1 MKLKIRIATRKS
13 KLALCQVEILK
24 SYFDLGIETEILEVI
39 TSGDQILNK
48 SLSEIGGKGLFIKEL
63 EKFIL
68 DGSADIAVHSMKDM
82 ETEIA
87 QNTTISAVL
96 PRGDRSD
103 VLLGKYSTL
112 DDLPYNAVIGTSSV
126 RRAAF
131 TKSYRPDLV
140 IKLLRGNVET
150 RIQKLEDGLFDAIIL
165 AKAGLDRLKI
175 NVGKQIPSDIMPPAA
190 TQGAIAIQSTTN
202 RNNKYEKDLNNYL
215 FNIND
220 NETYFET
227 LAERSFLKTL
237 DGSCRSPISAS
248 NSYKNGAIEYQAT
261 GGGSKLGIGGKI
273 SGNTYLN
280 LEANFLEYEEL
291 STDGTKTDVDYF
303 MDLVLLSVSWVL

>member
-87 QNTTISAVL
+87 QNTIISAVL

-215 FNIND
+215 LNIND

-227 LAERSFLKTL
+227 LAERSLLKTL

-248 NSYKNGAIEYQAT
+248 AYIIENDRLKLYGAIAR
-261 GGGSKLGIGGKI
+261 L
-273 SGNTYLN
+273 
-280 LEANFLEYEEL
+280 
-291 STDGTKTDVDYF
+291 DGTKVVKSEIVGLKKDA
-303 MDLVLLSVSWVL
+303 VLLGKNLGTEILSKANGEIIYK

>member
-1 MKLKIRIATRKS
+1 MKFKIRIASRKS
-13 KLALCQVEILK
+13 KLALCQVEIVK
-24 SYFDLGIETEILEVI
+24 SYFDLGIETEILEV
-39 TSGDQILNK
+39 TTAGDQILNK

-63 EKFIL
+63 ENFIL

-87 QNTTISAVL
+87 QNTQISAVL

-112 DDLPYNAVIGTSSV
+112 DDLPYKAVIGTSSV

-140 IKLLRGNVET
+140 IKLLRGNVGT
-150 RIQKLEDGLFDAIIL
+150 RIQKLEDGHFDAIIL
-165 AKAGLDRLKI
+165 AQAGLDRLKI
-175 NVGKQIPSDIMPPAA
+175 SVGTTIPKEIMPPAA

-202 RNNKYEKDLNNYL
+202 KNNQYEKDLNNYL
-215 FNIND
+215 FSIND
-220 NETYFET
+220 SKTYFEI
-227 LAERSFLKTL
+227 LAERSLLKTL

-248 NSYKNGAIEYQAT
+248 AYVLESDHLKLYGAIARP
-261 GGGSKLGIGGKI
+261 
-273 SGNTYLN
+273 
-280 LEANFLEYEEL
+280 
-291 STDGTKTDVDYF
+291 DGTKVVKSEITGLKKDA
-303 MDLVLLSVSWVL
+303 VLLGKNLGIEMISRANGEVIYK

>member
-1 MKLKIRIATRKS
+1 MKLKIRIASRKS

-87 QNTTISAVL
+87 QNTVISAVL

-131 TKSYRPDLV
+131 TKSYRPDVV

-215 FNIND
+215 LNIND

-248 NSYKNGAIEYQAT
+248 AYIIENDRLKLYGAIAR
-261 GGGSKLGIGGKI
+261 L
-273 SGNTYLN
+273 
-280 LEANFLEYEEL
+280 
-291 STDGTKTDVDYF
+291 DGTKVVKSEIVGLKKDA
-303 MDLVLLSVSWVL
+303 VLLGKNLGTEILSKANGEIIYK

>member
-63 EKFIL
+63 EKSIL

-82 ETEIA
+82 DTEIA
-87 QNTTISAVL
+87 QNTVISAVL

-215 FNIND
+215 LNIND

-227 LAERSFLKTL
+227 LAERSLLKTL

-248 NSYKNGAIEYQAT
+248 AYIIENDRLKLYGAIAR
-261 GGGSKLGIGGKI
+261 L
-273 SGNTYLN
+273 
-280 LEANFLEYEEL
+280 
-291 STDGTKTDVDYF
+291 DGTKVVKSEIVGLKKDA
-303 MDLVLLSVSWVL
+303 VLLGKNLGTEILSKANGEIIYK

>member
-87 QNTTISAVL
+87 QNTIISAVL

-140 IKLLRGNVET
+140 IKLLRGNVGT

-215 FNIND
+215 LNIND

-227 LAERSFLKTL
+227 LAERSLLKTL

-248 NSYKNGAIEYQAT
+248 AYIIENDRLKLYGAIAR
-261 GGGSKLGIGGKI
+261 L
-273 SGNTYLN
+273 
-280 LEANFLEYEEL
+280 
-291 STDGTKTDVDYF
+291 DGTKVVKSEIVGLKKDA
-303 MDLVLLSVSWVL
+303 VLLGKNLGTEILSKANGEIIYK

>member
-87 QNTTISAVL
+87 QNTVISAVL

-140 IKLLRGNVET
+140 IKLLRGNVGT

-227 LAERSFLKTL
+227 LAERSLLKTL

-248 NSYKNGAIEYQAT
+248 AYIIENDRLKLYGAIAR
-261 GGGSKLGIGGKI
+261 L
-273 SGNTYLN
+273 
-280 LEANFLEYEEL
+280 
-291 STDGTKTDVDYF
+291 DGTKVVKSEIVGLKKDA
-303 MDLVLLSVSWVL
+303 VLLGKNLGTEILSKANGEIIYK

>member
-1 MKLKIRIATRKS
+1 MKLKIRIASRKS

-24 SYFDLGIETEILEVI
+24 SYFDLSIETEILEVI

-87 QNTTISAVL
+87 QNTVISAVL

-215 FNIND
+215 LNIND

-227 LAERSFLKTL
+227 LAERSLLKTL

-248 NSYKNGAIEYQAT
+248 AYIIENDRLKLYGAIAR
-261 GGGSKLGIGGKI
+261 L
-273 SGNTYLN
+273 
-280 LEANFLEYEEL
+280 
-291 STDGTKTDVDYF
+291 DGTKVVKSEIVGLKKDA
-303 MDLVLLSVSWVL
+303 VLLGKNLGTEILSKANGEIIYK

>member
-24 SYFDLGIETEILEVI
+24 SYFDLSVETEILEVI

-87 QNTTISAVL
+87 QNTVISAVL

-103 VLLGKYSTL
+103 ILLGKYSTL

-175 NVGKQIPSDIMPPAA
+175 NIGKQIPSDIMPPAA

-227 LAERSFLKTL
+227 LAERSLLKTL

-248 NSYKNGAIEYQAT
+248 AYIIENDRLKLYGAIAR
-261 GGGSKLGIGGKI
+261 L
-273 SGNTYLN
+273 
-280 LEANFLEYEEL
+280 
-291 STDGTKTDVDYF
+291 DGTKVVKSEIVGLKKDA
-303 MDLVLLSVSWVL
+303 VLLGKNLGTEILSKANGEIIYK

>member
-1 MKLKIRIATRKS
+1 MKLKIRIASRKS

-24 SYFDLGIETEILEVI
+24 SYFDSAIETEILEVI

-87 QNTTISAVL
+87 QNTVISAVL

-131 TKSYRPDLV
+131 TKSYRPDVV

-227 LAERSFLKTL
+227 LAERSLLKTL

-248 NSYKNGAIEYQAT
+248 AYIIENDRLKLYGAIAR
-261 GGGSKLGIGGKI
+261 L
-273 SGNTYLN
+273 
-280 LEANFLEYEEL
+280 
-291 STDGTKTDVDYF
+291 DGTKVVKSEIVGLKKDA
-303 MDLVLLSVSWVL
+303 VLLGKNLGTEILSKANGEIIYK

>member
-87 QNTTISAVL
+87 QNTVISAVL

-103 VLLGKYSTL
+103 ILLGKYSTL

-131 TKSYRPDLV
+131 TKSYRPDVV

-227 LAERSFLKTL
+227 LAERSLLKTL

-248 NSYKNGAIEYQAT
+248 AYIIENDRLKLYGAIAR
-261 GGGSKLGIGGKI
+261 L
-273 SGNTYLN
+273 
-280 LEANFLEYEEL
+280 
-291 STDGTKTDVDYF
+291 DGTKVVKSEIVGLKKDA
-303 MDLVLLSVSWVL
+303 VLLGKNLGTEILSKANGEIIYK

>member
-1 MKLKIRIATRKS
+1 MKLKIRIASRKS
-13 KLALCQVEILK
+13 KLALRQVEILK

-87 QNTTISAVL
+87 QNTVISAVL
-96 PRGDRSD
+96 QRGDRSD

-140 IKLLRGNVET
+140 IKLLRGNVGT

-227 LAERSFLKTL
+227 LAERSLLKTL

-248 NSYKNGAIEYQAT
+248 AYIIENDRLKLYGAIAR
-261 GGGSKLGIGGKI
+261 L
-273 SGNTYLN
+273 
-280 LEANFLEYEEL
+280 
-291 STDGTKTDVDYF
+291 DGTKVVKSEIVGLKKDA
-303 MDLVLLSVSWVL
+303 VLLGKNLGTEILSKANGEIIYK

>member
-1 MKLKIRIATRKS
+1 MKFKIRIASRKS
-13 KLALCQVEILK
+13 KLALCQVEIVK
-24 SYFDLGIETEILEVI
+24 SYFDLGVETEILEV
-39 TSGDQILNK
+39 TTAGDQILNK

-63 EKFIL
+63 ENFIL

-87 QNTTISAVL
+87 QNTQISAVL

-140 IKLLRGNVET
+140 IKLLRGNVGT
-150 RIQKLEDGLFDAIIL
+150 RIQKLEDGHFDAIIL
-165 AKAGLDRLKI
+165 AQAGLDRLKI
-175 NVGKQIPSDIMPPAA
+175 SVGTTIPKEIMPPAA

-202 RNNKYEKDLNNYL
+202 KNNQYEKDLNNYL
-215 FNIND
+215 FSIND
-220 NETYFET
+220 SKTYFEI
-227 LAERSFLKTL
+227 LAERSLLKTL

-248 NSYKNGAIEYQAT
+248 AYVLENDHL
-261 GGGSKLGIGGKI
+261 KL
-273 SGNTYLN
+273 YLS
-280 LEANFLEYEEL
+280 LIHI
-291 STDGTKTDVDYF
+291 
-303 MDLVLLSVSWVL
+303 

>member
-1 MKLKIRIATRKS
+1 MKLKIRIASRKS
-13 KLALCQVEILK
+13 KLALRQVEILK

-87 QNTTISAVL
+87 QNTVISAVL

-103 VLLGKYSTL
+103 ILLGKYSTL

-227 LAERSFLKTL
+227 LAERSLLKTL

-248 NSYKNGAIEYQAT
+248 AYIIENDRLKLYGAIAR
-261 GGGSKLGIGGKI
+261 L
-273 SGNTYLN
+273 
-280 LEANFLEYEEL
+280 
-291 STDGTKTDVDYF
+291 DGTKVVKSEIVGLKKDA
-303 MDLVLLSVSWVL
+303 VLLGKNLGTEILSKANGEIIYK

>member
-87 QNTTISAVL
+87 QNTVISAVL

-227 LAERSFLKTL
+227 LAERSLLKTL

-248 NSYKNGAIEYQAT
+248 AYIIENDRLKLYGAIAR
-261 GGGSKLGIGGKI
+261 L
-273 SGNTYLN
+273 
-280 LEANFLEYEEL
+280 
-291 STDGTKTDVDYF
+291 DGTKVVKSEILGLKKDA
-303 MDLVLLSVSWVL
+303 VLLGKNLGIEILSKANGEIIYK

>member
-68 DGSADIAVHSMKDM
+68 DGSADVAVHSMKDM

-87 QNTTISAVL
+87 QNTVISAVL

-103 VLLGKYSTL
+103 ILLGKYSTL

-126 RRAAF
+126 RRGAF

-175 NVGKQIPSDIMPPAA
+175 NVGKQIPKDIMPPAA

-215 FNIND
+215 LNIND

-227 LAERSFLKTL
+227 LAERSLLKTL

-248 NSYKNGAIEYQAT
+248 AYIIENDRLKLYGAIAR
-261 GGGSKLGIGGKI
+261 L
-273 SGNTYLN
+273 
-280 LEANFLEYEEL
+280 
-291 STDGTKTDVDYF
+291 DGTKVVKSEIVGLKKDA
-303 MDLVLLSVSWVL
+303 VLLGKNLGTEILSKANGEIIYK

>member
-1 MKLKIRIATRKS
+1 MKLKIRIASRKS

-87 QNTTISAVL
+87 QNTVISAVL

-103 VLLGKYSTL
+103 ILLGKYSTL

-227 LAERSFLKTL
+227 LAERSLLKTL

-248 NSYKNGAIEYQAT
+248 AYIIENDRLKLYGAIAR
-261 GGGSKLGIGGKI
+261 L
-273 SGNTYLN
+273 
-280 LEANFLEYEEL
+280 
-291 STDGTKTDVDYF
+291 DGTKVVKSEIVGLKKDA
-303 MDLVLLSVSWVL
+303 VLLGKNLATEILSKANGQIVCA

>member
-1 MKLKIRIATRKS
+1 MKLKIRIASRKS

-68 DGSADIAVHSMKDM
+68 DGSADVAVHSMKDM

-87 QNTTISAVL
+87 QNTVISAVL

-103 VLLGKYSTL
+103 ILLGKYSTL

-215 FNIND
+215 LNIND

-227 LAERSFLKTL
+227 LAERSLLKTL

-248 NSYKNGAIEYQAT
+248 AYIIWLRSCNR
-261 GGGSKLGIGGKI
+261 
-273 SGNTYLN
+273 
-280 LEANFLEYEEL
+280 
-291 STDGTKTDVDYF
+291 
-303 MDLVLLSVSWVL
+303 

>member
-1 MKLKIRIATRKS
+1 MKFKIRIASRKS
-13 KLALCQVEILK
+13 KLALCQVEIVK
-24 SYFDLGIETEILEVI
+24 SYFDLGIETEILEV
-39 TSGDQILNK
+39 TTAGDQILNK

-63 EKFIL
+63 ENFIL

-87 QNTTISAVL
+87 QNTQISAVL

-103 VLLGKYSTL
+103 MLLGKYSTL

-140 IKLLRGNVET
+140 IKLLRGNVGT
-150 RIQKLEDGLFDAIIL
+150 RIQKLEDGHFDAIIL
-165 AKAGLDRLKI
+165 AQAGLDRLKI
-175 NVGKQIPSDIMPPAA
+175 SVGTTIPKEIMPPAA

-202 RNNKYEKDLNNYL
+202 KNNQYEKDLNNYL
-215 FNIND
+215 FSIND
-220 NETYFET
+220 SKTYFEI
-227 LAERSFLKTL
+227 LAERSLLKTL

-248 NSYKNGAIEYQAT
+248 AYVLENDRLKLYGAIARQ
-261 GGGSKLGIGGKI
+261 
-273 SGNTYLN
+273 
-280 LEANFLEYEEL
+280 
-291 STDGTKTDVDYF
+291 DGTKVVKSEITGLKKDA
-303 MDLVLLSVSWVL
+303 VLLGKNLGIEMISRANGEVIYK

>member
-1 MKLKIRIATRKS
+1 MKFKIRIASRKS
-13 KLALCQVEILK
+13 KLALCQVEIVK
-24 SYFDLGIETEILEVI
+24 SYFDLGIETEILEV
-39 TSGDQILNK
+39 TTAGDQILNK

-63 EKFIL
+63 ENFIL

-87 QNTTISAVL
+87 QNTQISAVL

-112 DDLPYNAVIGTSSV
+112 DDLPHKAVIGTSSV

-140 IKLLRGNVET
+140 IKLLRGNVGT
-150 RIQKLEDGLFDAIIL
+150 RIQKLEDGHFDAIIL
-165 AKAGLDRLKI
+165 AQAGLDRLKI
-175 NVGKQIPSDIMPPAA
+175 SVGTTIPKEIMPPAA

-202 RNNKYEKDLNNYL
+202 KNNQYEKDLNNYL
-215 FNIND
+215 FSIND
-220 NETYFET
+220 SKTYFEI
-227 LAERSFLKTL
+227 LAERSLLKTL

-248 NSYKNGAIEYQAT
+248 AYVLENERLKLYGAIAR
-261 GGGSKLGIGGKI
+261 L
-273 SGNTYLN
+273 
-280 LEANFLEYEEL
+280 
-291 STDGTKTDVDYF
+291 DGTKVVKSEITGLKKDA
-303 MDLVLLSVSWVL
+303 VLLGKNLGIEMISRANGEVIYK

>member
-87 QNTTISAVL
+87 QNTVISAVL

-131 TKSYRPDLV
+131 TKSYRPDVV

-175 NVGKQIPSDIMPPAA
+175 NVGKQIPTDIMPPAA

-215 FNIND
+215 LNIND

-227 LAERSFLKTL
+227 LAERSLLKTL

-248 NSYKNGAIEYQAT
+248 AYIIENDRLKLYGAIAR
-261 GGGSKLGIGGKI
+261 L
-273 SGNTYLN
+273 
-280 LEANFLEYEEL
+280 
-291 STDGTKTDVDYF
+291 DGTKVVKSEIVGLKKDA
-303 MDLVLLSVSWVL
+303 VLLGKNLGIEILSKANGEIIYK

>member
-1 MKLKIRIATRKS
+1 MKLKIRIASRKS
-13 KLALCQVEILK
+13 KLALRQVEILK
-24 SYFDLGIETEILEVI
+24 GYFDLGIETEILEVI

-87 QNTTISAVL
+87 QNTVISAVL

-103 VLLGKYSTL
+103 ILLGKYSTL

-190 TQGAIAIQSTTN
+190 AQGAIAIQSTTN

-215 FNIND
+215 LNIND

-227 LAERSFLKTL
+227 LAERSLLKTL

-248 NSYKNGAIEYQAT
+248 AYIIENDRLKLYGAIAR
-261 GGGSKLGIGGKI
+261 L
-273 SGNTYLN
+273 
-280 LEANFLEYEEL
+280 
-291 STDGTKTDVDYF
+291 DGTKVVKSEIVGLKKDA
-303 MDLVLLSVSWVL
+303 VLLGKNLGTEILSKANGEIIYK

>member
-87 QNTTISAVL
+87 QNTVISAVL

-103 VLLGKYSTL
+103 ILLGKYSTL

-131 TKSYRPDLV
+131 TKSYRPDVV

-175 NVGKQIPSDIMPPAA
+175 NVGKQIPTEIMPPAA

-215 FNIND
+215 LNIND

-227 LAERSFLKTL
+227 LAERSLLKTL

-248 NSYKNGAIEYQAT
+248 AYIIENDRLKLYGAIAR
-261 GGGSKLGIGGKI
+261 L
-273 SGNTYLN
+273 
-280 LEANFLEYEEL
+280 
-291 STDGTKTDVDYF
+291 DGTKVVKSEIVGLKKDA
-303 MDLVLLSVSWVL
+303 VLLGKNLGIEILSKANGEIVYK

>member
-1 MKLKIRIATRKS
+1 MKFKIRIASRKS
-13 KLALCQVEILK
+13 KLALCQVEIVK
-24 SYFDLGIETEILEVI
+24 SYFDLGIETEILEV
-39 TSGDQILNK
+39 TTAGDQILNK

-63 EKFIL
+63 ENFIL

-87 QNTTISAVL
+87 QNTQISAVL

-140 IKLLRGNVET
+140 IKLLRGNVGT
-150 RIQKLEDGLFDAIIL
+150 RIQKLEDGHFDAIIL
-165 AKAGLDRLKI
+165 AQAGLDRLKI
-175 NVGKQIPSDIMPPAA
+175 SVGTTIPKEIMPPAA

-202 RNNKYEKDLNNYL
+202 KNNQNEKDLNNYL
-215 FNIND
+215 FSIND
-220 NETYFET
+220 SKTYFEI
-227 LAERSFLKTL
+227 LAERSLLKTL

-248 NSYKNGAIEYQAT
+248 AYVLENERLKLYGAI
-261 GGGSKLGIGGKI
+261 SRL
-273 SGNTYLN
+273 
-280 LEANFLEYEEL
+280 
-291 STDGTKTDVDYF
+291 DGTKVVKSEITGLKKDA
-303 MDLVLLSVSWVL
+303 VLLGKNLGIDIISRANGEVIYK

>member
-1 MKLKIRIATRKS
+1 MKLKIRIASRKS
-13 KLALCQVEILK
+13 KLALSQVEIVK

-39 TSGDQILNK
+39 TSGAQILNK

-68 DGSADIAVHSMKDM
+68 EGSADVAVHSMKDM

-87 QNTTISAVL
+87 QNTAISAVL

-126 RRAAF
+126 RRGAF

-175 NVGKQIPSDIMPPAA
+175 NVGKQIPTDIIPPAA

-202 RNNKYEKDLNNYL
+202 RNNKYEKYLNNCL
-215 FNIND
+215 LNIND

-248 NSYKNGAIEYQAT
+248 AYIIEYDRLKLYGAIAR
-261 GGGSKLGIGGKI
+261 L
-273 SGNTYLN
+273 
-280 LEANFLEYEEL
+280 
-291 STDGTKTDVDYF
+291 DGTKVVNSEIVGLKKDA
-303 MDLVLLSVSWVL
+303 VLLGKNLGTEILSKANGEIIYK